1 MSALLNIKRKNK
13 SIENNNIIN
22 VQSIKSYI
30 LKCKEMLNKK
40 EISLNDY
47 LNKIDI
53 DDKNIK
59 ESLHLLLKNN
69 QMKEFYES
77 YAKFQ
82 FHLTLKDR
90 LFFQNTFL
98 LNKDLPDSIKKNII
112 KTESIKEIFKNICL
126 NIIDDGTDN
135 NIKEIFEK
143 NCVYFKENIN
153 VTIPYKFGTKELK
166 FYCLLNDIYLYFYSN
181 KLSFDKKIKIFCY
194 LRNLIIS
201 IEHLEDDEIILIFN
215 YLINILHIYLDKKII
230 DKFIFSLII
239 KSCLPFNEEKA
250 NYTINLMKNIKENVF
265 KINKKNIC
273 EYNKIEIKKDDLI
286 TFKLDKK
293 EIEIKAEFINWNLN
307 EDFYNFIDSDLF
319 MICIRFPYNSKY
331 NYFSIE
337 EKIQNSLENLFNTMI
352 KSDPV
357 VQAMQNDP
365 EAKKFEYIFYNKEI
379 LQEFAENTHL
389 VIFPFSNYSGYIDKM
404 SFDIYLDIYI
414 KNDNDINMILSKFEV
429 FLISK
434 LHEYKH
440 GTRIYMKIFNKSNL
454 KTPNISFRSINISNR
469 IKESSDIISK
479 ASINYPKNSILFK
492 TSTNEYGESFEIALF
507 GYKIEVL
514 FLKSIIFCLK
524 EKNWN
529 CSSQDFYLKIKET
542 MQDYK
547 PIKLSEECNEG
558 LPKLI
563 LEYFDFDG
571 KNKLMSNILIENKSY
586 NLTYNNDFHY
596 VYIPRSSHHLTRDEN
611 SSDWR

>member
-1 MSALLNIKRKNK
+1 MINDEKAKNV
-13 SIENNNIIN
+13 IN
-22 VQSIKSYI
+22 F
-30 LKCKEMLNKK
+30 MKK
-40 EISLNDY
+40 LD
-47 LNKIDI
+47 
-53 DDKNIK
+53 
-59 ESLHLLLKNN
+59 
-69 QMKEFYES
+69 
-77 YAKFQ
+77 
-82 FHLTLKDR
+82 
-90 LFFQNTFL
+90 
-98 LNKDLPDSIKKNII
+98 
-112 KTESIKEIFKNICL
+112 
-126 NIIDDGTDN
+126 
-135 NIKEIFEK
+135 
-143 NCVYFKENIN
+143 ENI
-153 VTIPYKFGTKELK
+153 L
-166 FYCLLNDIYLYFYSN
+166 
-181 KLSFDKKIKIFCY
+181 
-194 LRNLIIS
+194 
-201 IEHLEDDEIILIFN
+201 
-215 YLINILHIYLDKKII
+215 
-230 DKFIFSLII
+230 
-239 KSCLPFNEEKA
+239 
-250 NYTINLMKNIKENVF
+250 

-273 EYNKIEIKKDDLI
+273 EYDKIEIKKDDLI
-286 TFKLDKK
+286 TFKLNKK
-293 EIEIKAEFINWNLN
+293 EIEIKAKYINWNL
-307 EDFYNFIDSDLF
+307 EKFFYAYINNDLF
-319 MICIRFPYNSKY
+319 MLWIRYPYNSKY

-365 EAKKFEYIFYNKEI
+365 EAKKFEYIFYDNEI

-389 VIFPFSNYSGYIDKM
+389 VIFPFSYYSGFIDKM
-404 SFDIYLDIYI
+404 SFDIYLDVYI
-414 KNDNDINMILSKFEV
+414 KNDKDINMILSKFEV

-469 IKESSDIISK
+469 IKESIDIISK

-563 LEYFDFDG
+563 LEYFYFDG
-571 KNKLMSNILIENKSY
+571 KNKLTNNILIENKSH
-586 NLTYNNDFHY
+586 NLTNNNNRRF
-596 VYIPRSSHHLTRDEN
+596 VCIPRSSHHLTRDEN